1 MSTRGYYVFKYK
13 GIYYI
18 FYNHYD
24 SYFTCLGQMLVDN
37 ISELIKN
44 HKNWLEILTTLIS
57 KIEKRET
64 ENVDGE
70 IKFEN
75 IMDSLENS
83 DDYAYHTDHYE
94 PSYEPGSD
102 IEFIYIIDLDS
113 IKFIIIPK
121 DRDYYNSKVFKLTE
135 IPKDWIKICTVDD
148 SDSDA
153 DLEDNT
159 TINPTEK
166 LVEDDVKEDK
176 YDMMLEMMKKM
187 MEKIETIEN
196 IITIQK

>member
-1 MSTRGYYVFKYK
+1 
-13 GIYYI
+13 
-18 FYNHYD
+18 
-24 SYFTCLGQMLVDN
+24 MLVDN

-83 DDYAYHTDHYE
+83 DDYAYHTAPYE
-94 PSYEPGSD
+94 PSYETESH
-102 IEFIYIIDLDS
+102 IEYIYIIDLDS
-113 IKFIIIPK
+113 LKFIIIPQ

-148 SDSDA
+148 TDSDS
-153 DLEDNT
+153 EDNT
-159 TINPTEK
+159 NINPTEK
-166 LVEDDVKEDK
+166 LVEDDVKEEDK
-176 YDMMLEMMKKM
+176 YDVKEDKYDIILCMMQKMML
-187 MEKIETIEN
+187 KIETIEN
-196 IITIQK
+196 MIKIQK

>member
-37 ISELIKN
+37 INQLIKN

-64 ENVDGE
+64 QNVDGE
-70 IKFEN
+70 IIFSN
-75 IMDSLENS
+75 IIDSLENS
-83 DDYAYHTDHYE
+83 DNYEYHTDRYE
-94 PSYEPGSD
+94 PSYETGSH
-102 IEFIYIIDLDS
+102 IEYIYIIDLDS
-113 IKFIIIPK
+113 LKFIIIPK

-148 SDSDA
+148 TDA

-159 TINPTEK
+159 TINPPEK

-176 YDMMLEMMKKM
+176 YDMMLCMMQKM
-187 MEKIETIEN
+187 MLKIETIEN
-196 IITIQK
+196 MIKIQK

>member
-37 ISELIKN
+37 INQIIKN
-44 HKNWLEILTTLIS
+44 NKNWLEILRTLIS

-75 IMDSLENS
+75 MMDSLENS
-83 DDYAYHTDHYE
+83 DDYAYHTAPYE

-113 IKFIIIPK
+113 LKFIIIPK

-153 DLEDNT
+153 DTDMEDNT

-166 LVEDDVKEDK
+166 LVDEDVKEDK
-176 YDMMLEMMKKM
+176 YDIMLCMMQKM
-187 MEKIETIEN
+187 MVKIETIEN
-196 IITIQK
+196 MIRK